1 MAVLELSDVTL
12 SLVTLI
18 RSAIDAHPS
27 LSGQPV
33 SPEPPSRLTGEG
45 LGFYLYHTEED
56 KTLSS
61 LPPGGHDNPPVR
73 FLPMALKL
81 YYQLCA
87 HSTQEN
93 TAAYQEQRMMGI
105 AMKTLHDYPFLDDSS
120 VINGIQ
126 VFQGSMRGRNNR
138 VYVTFQNINPKDSV
152 SIWTAGD
159 VPLRLSAYYEVSVVF
174 LEPEEIRSY
183 TGRVLQYGTYIFT
196 ERAPRI
202 TTTRNIIQYNMP
214 PDNTLARVTVQPAQV
229 PVNSTIDI
237 FGSAFH
243 GDQLDL
249 RLYSARWP
257 EPGLAV
263 GWNLTQV
270 ADDQLTATVMPT
282 AVIER
287 TGTPVDVLPGVYGA
301 QVIVTRMV
309 RLPNG
314 DIKNLKYVS
323 NQFPFMICPRID
335 GLVTAP
341 GTVTVTGYLFQH
353 PLLNASEI
361 MVYLGEERIFLDD
374 DGIFNAGEFRVTAA
388 NTIVIMIPASFSSG
402 TILPVRILVSGIE
415 STPAWITVP

>member
-18 RSAIDAHPS
+18 RSAIDAHPA
-27 LSGQPV
+27 LAGQPV
-33 SPEPPSRLTGEG
+33 LPEPPGRLIGEG
-45 LGFYLYHTEED
+45 IGFYLYHAEED

-61 LPPGGHDNPPVR
+61 LPPGGRDNPPVR
-73 FLPMALKL
+73 FLPMGLKL
-81 YYQLCA
+81 YYQLSA
-87 HSTQEN
+87 HSIQEN
-93 TAAYQEQRMMGI
+93 TPAYQEQRMMGI

-152 SIWTAGD
+152 STWTAGD

-202 TTTRNIIQYNMP
+202 TSTRNIIQYSMP
-214 PDNTLARVTVQPAQV
+214 PDNTPARVTVQPAQV
-229 PVNSTIDI
+229 PVGGTIDF
-237 FGSAFH
+237 FGSGFH
-243 GDQLDL
+243 GDRLDL
-249 RLYSARWP
+249 RLYSSRWD
-257 EPGLAV
+257 EPGLAS

-270 ADDQLTATVMPT
+270 SEDQLTATVMQT
-282 AVIER
+282 AVVER
-287 TGTPVDVLPGVYGA
+287 TGTPIDVLPGVYGA
-301 QVIVTRMV
+301 QVIVTRVV
-309 RLPNG
+309 RFSNG
-314 DIKNLKYVS
+314 DVRNLRDVS

-335 GLVTAP
+335 GLVTTP
-341 GTVTVTGYLFQH
+341 TSVTVTGYLFQH
-353 PLLNASEI
+353 ALLDTDEI

-374 DGIFNAGEFRVTAA
+374 DGVFNAGEFRITAM
-388 NTIVIMIPASFSSG
+388 NTIVIMIPVTFTSG
-402 TILPVRILVSGIE
+402 TLVPVRILVSGIE
-415 STPAWITVP
+415 SPPAWITIL